1 MVGRLTGTDPEGD
14 KLTFA
19 LAEDDETVDNEKFS
33 LKSPTLS
40 TTEVLDADTNP
51 TLTVR
56 LVATDP
62 SGLSFEQDVT
72 ISVTNINETP
82 TDITLA
88 PNTVGENLPA
98 GTEVGVLTTVDPD
111 SDAVV
116 VRPPLPESLNEG
128 LVAYYPFN
136 GNAND
141 ESGLSLIHI
150 SEPTRPY

>member
-1 MVGRLTGTDPEGD
+1 M
-14 KLTFA
+14 
-19 LAEDDETVDNEKFS
+19 
-33 LKSPTLS
+33 
-40 TTEVLDADTNP
+40 LDADANP

-62 SGLSFEQDVT
+62 DGLSFEQDVT
-72 ISVTNINETP
+72 ISVTNINEAP

-88 PNTVGENLPA
+88 PTPWGENLPA

-141 ESGLSLIHI
+141 ETQAMDTIRG
-150 SEPTRPY
+150 TVNG